1 MSGLV
6 EVAQF
11 RSRLEADFAVRTLLA
26 EGIDAQLFVV
36 GMSDMGLGMMIPIRL
51 MVLNSDAEDAL
62 RVLAGEA
69 LI

>member
-1 MSGLV
+1 MSGLI

-11 RSRLEADFAVRTLLA
+11 RSRLEADFAVRALLA
-26 EGIDAQLFVV
+26 EGIDAQLFDV

-51 MVLNSDAEDAL
+51 MVLNGDREDAL
-62 RVLAGEA
+62 RILTDEA

>member
-1 MSGLV
+1 MSGLI

-11 RSRLEADFAVRTLLA
+11 RSRLEADFAVGTLLA
-26 EGIDAQLFVV
+26 EGIDAQLFDV

-51 MVLNSDAEDAL
+51 MVLNGDREDAL
-62 RVLAGEA
+62 RILTDEA